1 MEQRKPVFPS
11 PTSIRGATPPINDPS
26 VPIRVHPR
34 PSASKNKA
42 NQQAMKHILTDIE
55 GTTSSISFVKDV
67 LFPYARRALPAFVA
81 AHGDEPEVRRWLDQ
95 VAAENGGV
103 CSDDMIVETLQGW
116 IDQDRKHTALKALQG
131 MVWQAG
137 YGRADFTAHMYPD
150 AVEALRRWH
159 AAGHAIGVYSSG
171 SVPAQKLFFGHS
183 DAGDLSPLVSA
194 WFDTEVGG
202 KREAAS
208 YRRIVEAL
216 GVPAGEV
223 LFLSDVVEELD
234 AAREA
239 GLGTVL
245 LDRRE
250 DYPQPRLG
258 EATHG
263 HRRVEHFGQIEPEAP

>member
-1 MEQRKPVFPS
+1 
-11 PTSIRGATPPINDPS
+11 
-26 VPIRVHPR
+26 
-34 PSASKNKA
+34 
-42 NQQAMKHILTDIE
+42 MKHVLTDIE

-81 AHGDEPEVRRWLDQ
+81 AHGHEPAVRRWLDQ
-95 VAAENGGV
+95 VAAESGGL
-103 CSDDMIVETLQGW
+103 CQDDMIVETLQGW
-116 IDQDRKHTALKALQG
+116 IDEDRKHTALKALQG
-131 MVWQAG
+131 MVWKDG
-137 YGRADFTAHMYPD
+137 YGKADFTAHMYAD
-150 AVEALRRWH
+150 AVEALRAWH
-159 AAGHAIGVYSSG
+159 AAGHSISVYSSG

-183 DAGDLSPLVSA
+183 DAGDLTPIVSN

-216 GVPAGEV
+216 GVPAGDV

-250 DYPQPRLG
+250 DYPQPRTG

-263 HRRVEHFGQIEPEAP
+263 HARVESFADIRP